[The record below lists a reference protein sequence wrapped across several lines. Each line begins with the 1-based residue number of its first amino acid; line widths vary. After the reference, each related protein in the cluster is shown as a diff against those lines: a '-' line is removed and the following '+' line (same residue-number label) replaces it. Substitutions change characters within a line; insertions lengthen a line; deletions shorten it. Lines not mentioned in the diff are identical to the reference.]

1 MWQNVIQRIS
11 TQSLPNMDTRSLP
24 KVDMAD
30 KDNCQVV
37 TNTQRNNQT
46 ISTAYTSS
54 TEETE
59 AYHMEDSRPTDE
71 MRMSFSN

>member
-1 MWQNVIQRIS
+1 
-11 TQSLPNMDTRSLP
+11 MDTRSLP

-71 MRMSFSN
+71 MRTSFSN